1 MSRDATLVILW
12 HDFSCK
18 CPPDII
24 FPAAL
29 TSTDGYDCET
39 PTGHIMWAFDP
50 RTDILQE
57 KNYRTYCAQN
67 DITLDDG
74 PCDPNDNEEEMDLD
88 AADEW
93 EGIMDIDED
102 EDELPQFFKEERDR
116 KRDEKMANPTKRK
129 KKGKVSELIRS
140 KVRKVL
146 DACELISSK
155 KHKSLTRAL
164 LT

>member
-1 MSRDATLVILW
+1 
-12 HDFSCK
+12 
-18 CPPDII
+18 
-24 FPAAL
+24 
-29 TSTDGYDCET
+29 
-39 PTGHIMWAFDP
+39 
-50 RTDILQE
+50 
-57 KNYRTYCAQN
+57 
-67 DITLDDG
+67 
-74 PCDPNDNEEEMDLD
+74 MDLD

-129 KKGKVSELIRS
+129 KKGKVSELVRS

-155 KHKSLTRAL
+155 NPQILNPCLTNIVLKAQLLEKRARMCDQNDFL
-164 LT
+164 SMLEGFNGEGIHFA